1 MSVIWRSCQPVLNRE
16 SPLDRD
22 GEQWAYLASRSA
34 FHICR
39 RERGLNARHRSRT
52 IPPSREVFC
61 AGLCALMTSRH
72 LEGEERWA
80 PLFLV
85 GGREF
90 RTSANSF
97 ESAFY
102 LGPVLFVMADQMT

>member
-1 MSVIWRSCQPVLNRE
+1 MT
-16 SPLDRD
+16 
-22 GEQWAYLASRSA
+22 
-34 FHICR
+34 
-39 RERGLNARHRSRT
+39 RHRSRT

-61 AGLCALMTSRH
+61 AGLCALVTSRH

-102 LGPVLFVMADQMT
+102 LGPVLFVMADQMTAAKRPVSEEAIALRTLRMTSAVTDGRYDDCSS